1 VAIVDKVSKLN
12 RKLETLLNEARRNEQ
27 TLKKFQAFELS
38 LMNSASFEKLL
49 ENLLHTHR
57 ERLDW
62 DLVTLA
68 LVDSEYEIRTLLERT
83 DIDPALREDILFLTQ
98 DKALT
103 TLYGHSKAPI
113 LCNYSP
119 QQHAILFINSDSQP
133 ASVGLLPLIRNG
145 KFIGS
150 FNLGSFD
157 RSRFQMNTA
166 TDFLQH
172 LAAII
177 AVSIEI
183 NLSREQ
189 LKHIGLMDKLTEV
202 NNRHFFDQRLL
213 EEIARSRRTNSPISC
228 LFVDADHFKQ
238 INDNYGHQA
247 GDQVL
252 RHVAR
257 ILRREVRAIDIVA
270 RYGGEEFIVLLLQSD
285 NAASV
290 EVAERI
296 RRRIEN
302 TPFETEE
309 SQVIS
314 LTISIG
320 VNTLL
325 PDRSRDDVEVVAR
338 EFIENADKALYAA
351 KRSGRNRVINFRLAG
366 DESGTGQTAKRT

>member
-1 VAIVDKVSKLN
+1 MAIVDKVSKLN
-12 RKLETLLNEARRNEQ
+12 RKLEALLNEARRNEQ
-27 TLKKFQAFELS
+27 TLKKFQAFELA
-38 LMNSASFEKLL
+38 LMNSGSFEKLL
-49 ENLLHTHR
+49 ENLLHNHK

-68 LVDSEYEIRTLLERT
+68 LVDREYEIRTLLDRT
-83 DIDPALREDILFLTQ
+83 DMDPAIREDILFLTQ

-103 TLYGHSKAPI
+103 TLYGNSPAPL

-119 QQHAILFINSDSQP
+119 QQHAILFINCDSQP
-133 ASVGLLPLIRNG
+133 ASLGLLPLIRDG

-157 RSRFQMNTA
+157 RSRFQKNTA
-166 TDFLQH
+166 TDFLEH

-189 LKHIGLMDKLTEV
+189 LKHLGLMDKLTEV

-213 EEIARSRRTNSPISC
+213 EEIARSKRNNNPISC

-238 INDNYGHQA
+238 INDNYGHQK

-252 RHVAR
+252 RHIAR
-257 ILRREVRAIDIVA
+257 ILRKEVRAIDIVA

-296 RRRIEN
+296 RSRIEN
-302 TPFETEE
+302 TPFETDDA
-309 SQVIS
+309 QVIS
-314 LTISIG
+314 LTVSIG

-325 PDRSRDDVEVVAR
+325 PDRSREEIDVVAR
-338 EFIENADKALYAA
+338 EFIENADKALYEA
-351 KRSGRNRVINFRLAG
+351 KQNGRNRVINHRSVG
-366 DESGTGQTAKRT
+366 NESSIRQATNRN